1 MARQFLNERDLFRR
15 KTSLTAMTT
24 IPPNQ
29 SLYVR
34 NLDEHVHKEELRRS
48 LYYLFS
54 QHGQVIDVVALKSM
68 KMRGQAFVVFRE
80 IASATSAM
88 RSLQGFPLYSKSL
101 EDPVSIAYA
110 KSKSN
115 AVKIREG
122 AYLGAGKPPSAAA
135 PAIAAGPA
143 TPSGTKRPHDGDE
156 EDGDAKRVRNEDGT
170 EEQGET
176 AGDEEGA
183 GPTTENPPNRIL
195 FLSNLPT
202 SVSED
207 MLAMLFQ
214 QYAGFKEVRLV
225 PGKTGIAFVEY
236 ETDIQADTAKTVLN
250 GFKLAPTVS
259 MGVEFAKI

>member
-1 MARQFLNERDLFRR
+1 
-15 KTSLTAMTT
+15 MTT

-101 EDPVSIAYA
+101 SITYA

-122 AYLGAGKPPSAAA
+122 AYLGAGRPPSATA
-135 PAIAAGPA
+135 PAVAAGPA
-143 TPSGTKRPHDGDE
+143 APSGTKRPHDGDE
-156 EDGDAKRVRNEDGT
+156 EDGDAKRVRNED
-170 EEQGET
+170 
-176 AGDEEGA
+176 EGA